1 MAANPWQVNLMLNN
15 YHVQTICKTVLE
27 DLLAK
32 IIPGPEVTDSESEV
46 TVSEQEVTVSAPEVT
61 LSESE
66 VTVFEPAVSV
76 FEPEVTVFEPEV
88 TVSEPEVIVSESEVT
103 FSEPEVTVSEPEVT
117 VFEQEVTVSEPD
129 DTVPELEA
137 KYPRTKVTF
146 LDQPELEKWA
156 KEIENSLPKTGSHA
170 TPEQLRLEVPRK
182 PLKSNLKRKR
192 TKSEADI
199 IWMSELESHS
209 RVCTRGKCP
218 KCDLWKASLFSTN
231 SSKPKISSTEQNNF
245 S

>member
-1 MAANPWQVNLMLNN
+1 MATNPWQVNLMVNN
-15 YHVQTICKTVLE
+15 YHICKTVLE

-32 IIPGPEVTDSESEV
+32 IIPGPEVTVFEPEIA
-46 TVSEQEVTVSAPEVT
+46 VSPPEVT
-61 LSESE
+61 LSEPE
-66 VTVFEPAVSV
+66 VTLP
-76 FEPEVTVFEPEV
+76 EPEVTVSAQEVTLSESKV
-88 TVSEPEVIVSESEVT
+88 TVSEPEV
-103 FSEPEVTVSEPEVT
+103 TVSKLDAT
-117 VFEQEVTVSEPD
+117 VFEQEVTVSEPEVAVSEPD
-129 DTVPELEA
+129 DIVPELET

-156 KEIENSLPKTGSHA
+156 KELEKSVPKKGRHA

-182 PLKSNLKRKR
+182 PLKSSLKRKR

-209 RVCTRGKCP
+209 RVCTRGNCP
-218 KCDLWKASLFSTN
+218 KCDLWKESLFSKN
-231 SSKPKISSTEQNNF
+231 SSKPKISCTEQKKF

>member
-1 MAANPWQVNLMLNN
+1 MAANWQVNLMLNN
-15 YHVQTICKTVLE
+15 YHICKTVLE
-27 DLLAK
+27 DLIAK
-32 IIPGPEVTDSESEV
+32 IIPEP
-46 TVSEQEVTVSAPEVT
+46 
-61 LSESE
+61 E
-66 VTVFEPAVSV
+66 VTVFKPEITVS
-76 FEPEVTVFEPEV
+76 ESEVTVFEPEV
-88 TVSEPEVIVSESEVT
+88 TVSELENTLSESEVT
-103 FSEPEVTVSEPEVT
+103 VSEPDFTVSEPEVT
-117 VFEQEVTVSEPD
+117 LSEPEVAVSEPD

-156 KEIENSLPKTGSHA
+156 MELERSVPKKGSHA

-209 RVCTRGKCP
+209 RVCTRGNCP
-218 KCDLWKASLFSTN
+218 KCDLWKESLFSTN
-231 SSKPKISSTEQNNF
+231 SPKPKISSTENRTE
-245 S
+245 

>member
-15 YHVQTICKTVLE
+15 YHICKTVLE
-27 DLLAK
+27 DLIAK
-32 IIPGPEVTDSESEV
+32 IIPGPEVRDFEPEIKVSEPEVTVSESEV
-46 TVSEQEVTVSAPEVT
+46 TVY
-61 LSESE
+61 
-66 VTVFEPAVSV
+66 
-76 FEPEVTVFEPEV
+76 EPEVTVSGQKVTVLEPEV
-88 TVSEPEVIVSESEVT
+88 TVSEPEIA
-103 FSEPEVTVSEPEVT
+103 VSEPEVADS
-117 VFEQEVTVSEPD
+117 EMEVADSEPD

-156 KEIENSLPKTGSHA
+156 MELERSVPKKGSHA

-209 RVCTRGKCP
+209 RVCTRGNCP
-218 KCDLWKASLFSTN
+218 KCDLWKESLFSTN
-231 SSKPKISSTEQNNF
+231 SPKPKISSTEQKNL